1 MHEGY
6 ASYMETT
13 LQLATNQGVVLPP
26 RGSSSKN
33 VLANVRTTLTLHL
46 PDDDVGAIL
55 GKKGQNLVEVQQVS
69 NVALTLWFGLASLQ
83 VATCV
88 TELLQVCDWYLS
100 HGATAGLCAHNTIH
114 RYGAPKNDAVFRL
127 AEILHRTGGTNVVFA
142 VSVHPQSSRVT
153 IKISDRSKMDPAT
166 NEREVTIAG
175 MYSAVKLAE
184 AMIAEKLSVAR
195 SQARNRE
202 GLANEDV

>member
-69 NVALTLWFGLASLQ
+69 MQ
-83 VATCV
+83 VV
-88 TELLQVCDWYLS
+88 EWPV
-100 HGATAGLCAHNTIH
+100 GAGCCAGD
-114 RYGAPKNDAVFRL
+114 GP
-127 AEILHRTGGTNVVFA
+127 
-142 VSVHPQSSRVT
+142 
-153 IKISDRSKMDPAT
+153 
-166 NEREVTIAG
+166 
-175 MYSAVKLAE
+175 
-184 AMIAEKLSVAR
+184 
-195 SQARNRE
+195 RN
-202 GLANEDV
+202 NP